1 MDPNNADNAD
11 KENNNSKMNEIE
23 EKDEVSEVINEKIKN
38 SVQSFLDSLTGQ
50 SELRPDKLGDC
61 FKKAIDCSEF
71 DEKVQSGMKK
81 VIELYYNSSRKKY
94 EEQFK
99 VDMKIILKL
108 DLSLNSNED
117 LMALLPNPV
126 VVNVNTN
133 KKDAVQVNTK
143 RDVGSEPVVV
153 KGTVVGSE
161 PVVVQGTIVGSN
173 TVVGSDTKP
182 DAEPEPDAE
191 YVPLIRQTN
200 KLTKEQVENMKKGD
214 VITEESFNELSEDE
228 KKLFEKDYRN
238 YDPFRLSAPTSYLKK
253 E

>member
-1 MDPNNADNAD
+1 MDAD
-11 KENNNSKMNEIE
+11 KKDKNNSEIKE
-23 EKDEVSEVINEKIKN
+23 ETEVSEVINDKIKN
-38 SVQSFLDSLTGQ
+38 SVESFLDSLTGQ

-99 VDMKIILKL
+99 VDMKIILEL
-108 DLSLNSNED
+108 DLSLNSNYSYED

-133 KKDAVQVNTK
+133 KKDAVPVNTT
-143 RDVGSEPVVV
+143 RD
-153 KGTVVGSE
+153 VGSE
-161 PVVVQGTIVGSN
+161 PVVVQGTKDVPEP
-173 TVVGSDTKP
+173 VVRSDTKP
-182 DAEPEPDAE
+182 DAE
-191 YVPLIRQTN
+191 YVPTIGQIN
-200 KLTKEQVENMKKGD
+200 KLTKEEVRNMQKGR
-214 VITEESFNELSEDE
+214 VINEELFNGLSEDD
-228 KKLFEKDYRN
+228 KKLFEINNQN
-238 YDPFRLSAPTSYLKK
+238 YDPYRSSAPTSYVKK